1 MLFELLASEQ
11 NSRRQFSKTGLKIL
25 SRIIFLRRTSAC
37 KDLSFFA
44 YMVVAECWNVTPK
57 NEIRMFDFV
66 QRIRSVQ

>member
-1 MLFELLASEQ
+1 M
-11 NSRRQFSKTGLKIL
+11 RRQFSKTGLKIL